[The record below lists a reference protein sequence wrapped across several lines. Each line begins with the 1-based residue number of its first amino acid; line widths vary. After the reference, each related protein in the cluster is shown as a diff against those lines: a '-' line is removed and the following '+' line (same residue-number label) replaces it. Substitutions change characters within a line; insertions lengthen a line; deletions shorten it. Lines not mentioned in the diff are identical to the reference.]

1 MNGKTIET
9 RTNEAVFGIP
19 GLIWLRVVMGF
30 GDSFERSD
38 SLKPIPLKE
47 SKMSVATIDRTSA
60 EVVDRIIAQCE
71 DTYQGDRKMQPG
83 EPHYMTGAESVGDT
97 VCQGDFWIVVAEKV
111 PETGF
116 VLSSGGNQL
125 VHGNTE
131 GAKHCLNTTDNGL
144 VDVYVPEIWDDDSLT
159 GPYLVVKSDGVVV
172 EHPKHGDVHLCKD
185 TVYRCVYQREYDKE
199 QKRERRA
206 RD

>member
-1 MNGKTIET
+1 
-9 RTNEAVFGIP
+9 
-19 GLIWLRVVMGF
+19 
-30 GDSFERSD
+30 
-38 SLKPIPLKE
+38 
-47 SKMSVATIDRTSA
+47 MSVATIDRASA
-60 EVVDRIIAQCE
+60 EVVDRIIAQC
-71 DTYQGDRKMQPG
+71 DDGYQGDRKMQPG

-116 VLSSGGNQL
+116 ALNNKTVQL
-125 VHGNTE
+125 VPGNTE
-131 GAKHCLNTTDNGL
+131 GSKHCLNKVGEEA

-172 EHPKHGDVHLCKD
+172 EHPKHGDVHLWKD